1 MALNELE
8 SLEGLESQSESLD
21 ELWINDNKINDW
33 KDIEYLGA
41 TMKNLNNIYMANN
54 GVYNRSQAFK
64 DKLKATVP
72 CLTQLEG
79 SPFDRPTYQWNTP
92 AGVTG
97 IFKKGINPKAKAI
110 LEDILGKTAADEYHQ
125 EQEML
130 DNEK

>member
-54 GVYNRSQAFK
+54 GVYNRS
-64 DKLKATVP
+64 
-72 CLTQLEG
+72 
-79 SPFDRPTYQWNTP
+79 
-92 AGVTG
+92 
-97 IFKKGINPKAKAI
+97 
-110 LEDILGKTAADEYHQ
+110 
-125 EQEML
+125 
-130 DNEK
+130 